1 MVKVMR
7 VDNLLHDHVE
17 LPHVLDLAVQN
28 IEGFVLELQHLT
40 WIIIKMTRLVLSS
53 TRRIL

>member
-1 MVKVMR
+1 MR

-40 WIIIKMTRLVLSS
+40 WIITKMTRLVLSS